1 MFAPELLGGRYE
13 LGGILGRGGMAEV
26 REGWDV
32 QTGQPV
38 AIKLLYPGYNTHPD
52 YLRRFW
58 SEAQSAASLR
68 HPNIVT
74 VYGSGQHHGTPFIVM
89 ERLPG
94 RSLADLIAQGPV
106 APDYV
111 RAMLSDVLAALGTA
125 HAMGILHRDIKPAN
139 ILFSVAG
146 NAQVADFGLAKGPDT
161 HRTETG
167 QIMGTMAY
175 MSPERL
181 AGRAATVADDLYAVG
196 VVGYEALTG
205 RRAFP
210 EENLVAL
217 AQAIT
222 ENPPPPVA
230 MLRPDVDPQL
240 SALIDRAMTRE
251 ASARFESAEIMRAE
265 LNNVGGDPVTGPLP
279 PLRPAAAGPTLP
291 SQGPPTVVVH
301 PIVPVRRSGRRV
313 LLLAFV
319 VAFLLALVLGV
330 VAFGLGA
337 ATHRAPAIDHRLQGQ
352 SGGFRWTRWNA
363 TPARRRGSYSAV
375 RSCLDPQFPF
385 LTRAL
390 GAQGRARQRRIAAPG
405 KAHRPRNAPSDAA
418 DVDITQGSVEMARIW
433 LCS

>member
-13 LGGILGRGGMAEV
+13 LRGILGRGGMAEV

-58 SEAQSAASLR
+58 IEAQSAASLR

-106 APDYV
+106 PPDYV
-111 RAMLSDVLAALGTA
+111 RKMLNDVLAALATA

-139 ILFSVAG
+139 ILFNAAG
-146 NAQVADFGLAKGPDT
+146 EAQVADFGLAKGPDT

-181 AGRAATVADDLYAVG
+181 AGRDATVADDLYAVG

-230 MLRPDVDPQL
+230 VLRPDVDPQL

-251 ASARFESAEIMRAE
+251 ASARFDNAEVMRAE

-279 PLRPAAAGPTLP
+279 PLRPATAAYAPVSPVHIAVPMPMP
-291 SQGPPTVVVH
+291 SGGS
-301 PIVPVRRSGRRV
+301 RRSGRAV

-319 VAFLLALVLGV
+319 VSFLVALVVGAAAFVLGAVTERSMGETPPVTTSV
-330 VAFGLGA
+330 VAPIQL
-337 ATHRAPAIDHRLQGQ
+337 R
-352 SGGFRWTRWNA
+352 
-363 TPARRRGSYSAV
+363 
-375 RSCLDPQFPF
+375 
-385 LTRAL
+385 
-390 GAQGRARQRRIAAPG
+390 
-405 KAHRPRNAPSDAA
+405 
-418 DVDITQGSVEMARIW
+418 
-433 LCS
+433 

>member
-13 LGGILGRGGMAEV
+13 LRGILGRGGMAEV
-26 REGWDV
+26 REGWDT
-32 QTGQPV
+32 QTGHPV
-38 AIKLLYPGYNTHPD
+38 AIKLLYPGYNSHPD

-58 SEAQSAASLR
+58 AEAQSAAALR

-74 VYGSGQHHGTPFIVM
+74 VYGSGQHNGTPFIVM

-106 APDYV
+106 PPDHV
-111 RAMLSDVLAALGTA
+111 RSMLDDVLKALATA

-139 ILFSVAG
+139 ILFSAAG
-146 NAQVADFGLAKGPDT
+146 EAQVADFGLAKGPDT

-181 AGRAATVADDLYAVG
+181 AGRDATVDDDLYAVG

-222 ENPPPPVA
+222 ENPPPPVSV
-230 MLRPDVDPQL
+230 LRPDVDPQL

-251 ASARFESAEIMRAE
+251 ASARFHSADTMRAE
-265 LNNVGGDPVTGPLP
+265 LNNVGGDPVTGPIP
-279 PLRPAAAGPTLP
+279 PLRPVSAVRSNPLP
-291 SQGPPTVVVH
+291 PSVV
-301 PIVPVRRSGRRV
+301 PIPMPVPVARSRRSGRTV
-313 LLLAFV
+313 LLIAFV
-319 VAFLLALVLGV
+319 VSFLVALIVGAGAFI
-330 VAFGLGA
+330 LGA
-337 ATHRAPAIDHRLQGQ
+337 ATQRSQDQ
-352 SGGFRWTRWNA
+352 SN
-363 TPARRRGSYSAV
+363 P
-375 RSCLDPQFPF
+375 
-385 LTRAL
+385 LTTSL
-390 GAQGRARQRRIAAPG
+390 APG
-405 KAHRPRNAPSDAA
+405 PVVTAA
-418 DVDITQGSVEMARIW
+418 TSP
-433 LCS
+433 

>member
-13 LGGILGRGGMAEV
+13 LRGILGRGGMAEV

-38 AIKLLYPGYNTHPD
+38 AIKLLYPGYDTHPD

-58 SEAQSAASLR
+58 SEAQSAAKLR

-106 APDYV
+106 PQDYV
-111 RAMLSDVLAALGTA
+111 RKMLNDVLSALAAA

-139 ILFSVAG
+139 ILFTSAG
-146 NAQVADFGLAKGPDT
+146 DAQVADFGLAKGPDT

-181 AGRAATVADDLYAVG
+181 AGRPATVADDLYAVG

-222 ENPPPPVA
+222 GNPPPPVSVQ
-230 MLRPDVDPQL
+230 RPDIDLQL
-240 SALIDRAMTRE
+240 SAVVDRAMTRE
-251 ASARFESAEIMRAE
+251 AAARFDSAETMRAE

-279 PLRPAAAGPTLP
+279 PLRPPTAILSP
-291 SQGPPTVVVH
+291 PLPPTAA
-301 PIVPVRRSGRRV
+301 PMPAPVQRSRRSGRAV
-313 LLLAFV
+313 LMLAFALSFLV
-319 VAFLLALVLGV
+319 ALIVGAAAFL
-330 VAFGLGA
+330 LGA
-337 ATHRAPAIDHRLQGQ
+337 ATQRSQDITTPPPTSVAPVPVAPVQAPAEVGA
-352 SGGFRWTRWNA
+352 GGPPSREPKPPKEPKEPKGNA
-363 TPARRRGSYSAV
+363 HKGNGPEKRE
-375 RSCLDPQFPF
+375 
-385 LTRAL
+385 
-390 GAQGRARQRRIAAPG
+390 GR
-405 KAHRPRNAPSDAA
+405 
-418 DVDITQGSVEMARIW
+418 
-433 LCS
+433 

>member
-1 MFAPELLGGRYE
+1 MYAPELLGGRYE
-13 LGGILGRGGMAEV
+13 LRGILGRGGMAEV

-38 AIKLLYPGYNTHPD
+38 AIKLLYPGYNSHPD

-58 SEAQSAASLR
+58 VEAQSAAALR

-74 VYGSGQHHGTPFIVM
+74 VYGSGEHHGTPFIVM

-106 APDYV
+106 PPDYV
-111 RAMLSDVLAALGTA
+111 RTMLDEVLKALGTA

-139 ILFSVAG
+139 ILFSAG
-146 NAQVADFGLAKGPDT
+146 GTAQVADFGLAKGPDT

-181 AGRAATVADDLYAVG
+181 AGRDATAGDDLYAVG

-222 ENPPPPVA
+222 ENPPPPVSV
-230 MLRPDVDPQL
+230 LRPDIDPQL
-240 SALIDRAMTRE
+240 SALVDRAMARE
-251 ASARFESAEIMRAE
+251 ESLRFQDAEIMRAE
-265 LNNVGGDPVTGPLP
+265 LNNVDGEPITGPIP
-279 PLRPAAAGPTLP
+279 IVRPAPVMTPVSPMAVPMP
-291 SQGPPTVVVH
+291 MSGPPQRT
-301 PIVPVRRSGRRV
+301 RRSGRSV

-319 VAFLLALVLGV
+319 VSFLVALIVGAAAFVLGAVTQRSEDGAMALTTSHV
-330 VAFGLGA
+330 V
-337 ATHRAPAIDHRLQGQ
+337 
-352 SGGFRWTRWNA
+352 
-363 TPARRRGSYSAV
+363 
-375 RSCLDPQFPF
+375 
-385 LTRAL
+385 
-390 GAQGRARQRRIAAPG
+390 
-405 KAHRPRNAPSDAA
+405 PS
-418 DVDITQGSVEMARIW
+418 IP
-433 LCS
+433 LP

>member
-1 MFAPELLGGRYE
+1 MYAPELLGGRYE
-13 LGGILGRGGMAEV
+13 LRGILGRGGMAEV

-38 AIKLLYPGYNTHPD
+38 AIKLLYPGYNSHPD

-58 SEAQSAASLR
+58 VEAQSAAALR

-74 VYGSGQHHGTPFIVM
+74 VYGSGEHNGTPFIVM

-106 APDYV
+106 PPDYV
-111 RAMLSDVLAALGTA
+111 RTMLDEVLKALGTA

-139 ILFSVAG
+139 ILFSAG
-146 NAQVADFGLAKGPDT
+146 GTAQVADFGLAKGPDT

-181 AGRAATVADDLYAVG
+181 AGRDATAGDDLYAVG

-222 ENPPPPVA
+222 ENPPPPVSV
-230 MLRPDVDPQL
+230 LRPDIDPQL
-240 SALIDRAMTRE
+240 SALVDRAMARE
-251 ASARFESAEIMRAE
+251 ESLRFQDAETMRAE
-265 LNNVGGDPVTGPLP
+265 LNNVDGEPITGPIP
-279 PLRPAAAGPTLP
+279 IVRPAPVMTPVSPMAVPMP
-291 SQGPPTVVVH
+291 MSGPPQRT
-301 PIVPVRRSGRRV
+301 RRSGRSV

-319 VAFLLALVLGV
+319 VSFLVALIVGAAAFVLGAV
-330 VAFGLGA
+330 TQRSEDGA
-337 ATHRAPAIDHRLQGQ
+337 MA
-352 SGGFRWTRWNA
+352 
-363 TPARRRGSYSAV
+363 
-375 RSCLDPQFPF
+375 
-385 LTRAL
+385 LTTS
-390 GAQGRARQRRIAAPG
+390 
-405 KAHRPRNAPSDAA
+405 HVAPS
-418 DVDITQGSVEMARIW
+418 IP
-433 LCS
+433 LP

>member
-146 NAQVADFGLAKGPDT
+146 DAQVADFGLAKGPDT

-279 PLRPAAAGPTLP
+279 PLRPVTAVHSPVTP
-291 SQGPPTVVVH
+291 VHMVVPMPMPPGRS
-301 PIVPVRRSGRRV
+301 RRSGRSV

-319 VAFLLALVLGV
+319 VSFVVALV
-330 VAFGLGA
+330 VAAASFILGA
-337 ATHRAPAIDHRLQGQ
+337 ATQRSMGADIPVTTSVQHHDLSPVVESIRL
-352 SGGFRWTRWNA
+352 R
-363 TPARRRGSYSAV
+363 
-375 RSCLDPQFPF
+375 
-385 LTRAL
+385 
-390 GAQGRARQRRIAAPG
+390 
-405 KAHRPRNAPSDAA
+405 
-418 DVDITQGSVEMARIW
+418 
-433 LCS
+433 

>member
-13 LGGILGRGGMAEV
+13 LRGILGRGGMAEV

-58 SEAQSAASLR
+58 GEAQSAASLR

-106 APDYV
+106 APEAV
-111 RAMLSDVLAALGTA
+111 RTMLDNVLDALATA
-125 HAMGILHRDIKPAN
+125 HATGILHRDVKPAN
-139 ILFSVAG
+139 ILFSAAG
-146 NAQVADFGLAKGPDT
+146 DAQVADFGLAKGPDT

-181 AGRAATVADDLYAVG
+181 AGRDATIADDLYAVG

-222 ENPPPPVA
+222 VNPPPPVSV
-230 MLRPDVDPQL
+230 LRPDIDPQL
-240 SALIDRAMTRE
+240 TALVDRAMARE
-251 ASARFESAEIMRAE
+251 AASRFDDAETMRAE
-265 LNNVGGDPVTGPLP
+265 LNDVGGDPVTEPLP
-279 PLRPAAAGPTLP
+279 IARPSVAAVLPPVSPPVSPAPMPMPPL
-291 SQGPPTVVVH
+291 TV
-301 PIVPVRRSGRRV
+301 PRRRRSGATV

-319 VAFLLALVLGV
+319 VSFLVALLVAAGAFLV
-330 VAFGLGA
+330 GA
-337 ATHRAPAIDHRLQGQ
+337 ATQRSQGDAGLFPASLHDT
-352 SGGFRWTRWNA
+352 SG
-363 TPARRRGSYSAV
+363 
-375 RSCLDPQFPF
+375 
-385 LTRAL
+385 
-390 GAQGRARQRRIAAPG
+390 
-405 KAHRPRNAPSDAA
+405 
-418 DVDITQGSVEMARIW
+418 
-433 LCS
+433 

>member
-1 MFAPELLGGRYE
+1 MSAPELLGGRYE
-13 LGGILGRGGMAEV
+13 LRGILGRGGMAEV

-58 SEAQSAASLR
+58 GEAQSAASLR

-94 RSLADLIAQGPV
+94 NSLADLIAHGPV
-106 APDYV
+106 PPEYV
-111 RAMLSDVLAALGTA
+111 RTMLDHVLAALATA
-125 HAMGILHRDIKPAN
+125 HAVGILHRDIKPAN
-139 ILFSVAG
+139 ILFSSAG
-146 NAQVADFGLAKGPDT
+146 AAQVADFGLAKGPDT

-181 AGRAATVADDLYAVG
+181 AGRPATVADDLYAVG

-230 MLRPDVDPQL
+230 VLRPDVDPQL
-240 SALIDRAMTRE
+240 SALVDRAMTRE
-251 ASARFESAEIMRAE
+251 PTARFINAETMRAE

-279 PLRPAAAGPTLP
+279 PLRPPTAILSTPLPPLPAAPISLP
-291 SQGPPTVVVH
+291 QS
-301 PIVPVRRSGRRV
+301 RRSGRTV
-313 LLLAFV
+313 LLVAFV
-319 VAFLLALVLGV
+319 VSFLIALIVGAAAFI
-330 VAFGLGA
+330 LGA
-337 ATHRAPAIDHRLQGQ
+337 ATQRSQGEITPVTTSVAPEPV
-352 SGGFRWTRWNA
+352 A
-363 TPARRRGSYSAV
+363 TVTPGEAR
-375 RSCLDPQFPF
+375 
-385 LTRAL
+385 
-390 GAQGRARQRRIAAPG
+390 
-405 KAHRPRNAPSDAA
+405 
-418 DVDITQGSVEMARIW
+418 SVEPKQPKGPKETKKPKEPRGNGNAQNGNGNGGN
-433 LCS
+433 

>member
-13 LGGILGRGGMAEV
+13 LRGILGRGGMAEV

-94 RSLADLIAQGPV
+94 NSLADLIAQGPV
-106 APDYV
+106 PPDYV
-111 RAMLSDVLAALGTA
+111 RTMLDHVLAALATA
-125 HAMGILHRDIKPAN
+125 HAVGILHRDIKPAN
-139 ILFSVAG
+139 ILFSAAG
-146 NAQVADFGLAKGPDT
+146 VAQVADFGLAKGPDT

-181 AGRAATVADDLYAVG
+181 AGRPATVADDLYAVG

-217 AQAIT
+217 AAAIT

-230 MLRPDVDPQL
+230 VMRPDVDPQL
-240 SALIDRAMTRE
+240 SALVDRAMTRE
-251 ASARFESAEIMRAE
+251 ATARFVNAETMRAE

-279 PLRPAAAGPTLP
+279 PLRPPTAMLSPPLP
-291 SQGPPTVVVH
+291 PLPAT
-301 PIVPVRRSGRRV
+301 PVPMTMHQSRRSGRTV
-313 LLLAFV
+313 LLVAFV
-319 VAFLLALVLGV
+319 VSFLVALIVGAAAFI
-330 VAFGLGA
+330 LGA
-337 ATHRAPAIDHRLQGQ
+337 ATQRSQGGTVPVTT
-352 SGGFRWTRWNA
+352 SV
-363 TPARRRGSYSAV
+363 TP
-375 RSCLDPQFPF
+375 
-385 LTRAL
+385 
-390 GAQGRARQRRIAAPG
+390 
-405 KAHRPRNAPSDAA
+405 
-418 DVDITQGSVEMARIW
+418 GSVVTVEPGDGTGGN
-433 LCS
+433 

>member
-1 MFAPELLGGRYE
+1 MLAPELLGGRYE
-13 LGGILGRGGMAEV
+13 LRGILGRGGMAEV

-38 AIKLLYPGYNTHPD
+38 AIKLLYPGYNSHPD

-58 SEAQSAASLR
+58 VEAQSAAALR

-74 VYGSGQHHGTPFIVM
+74 VYGSGQHNGTPFIVM

-106 APDYV
+106 PPDRV
-111 RAMLSDVLAALGTA
+111 RAMLDDVLKALATA

-139 ILFSVAG
+139 ILFSSAG
-146 NAQVADFGLAKGPDT
+146 EAQVADFGLAKGPDT

-181 AGRAATVADDLYAVG
+181 AGRDATVDDDLYAVG
-196 VVGYEALTG
+196 VLGYEALTG

-222 ENPPPPVA
+222 ENPPPPVSI
-230 MLRPDVDPQL
+230 LRPDVDPQL

-251 ASARFESAEIMRAE
+251 ASARFHNAETMRAE
-265 LNNVGGDPVTGPLP
+265 LNNVGGDPVTGPIPVLRPPTASNPLP
-279 PLRPAAAGPTLP
+279 PA
-291 SQGPPTVVVH
+291 V
-301 PIVPVRRSGRRV
+301 VPVPIQVPVAPSRRSGRTV
-313 LLLAFV
+313 LLIAFV
-319 VAFLLALVLGV
+319 VSFLVALIVGAGAFI
-330 VAFGLGA
+330 LGA
-337 ATHRAPAIDHRLQGQ
+337 ATQRSQDQSNPLATSLAPPPA
-352 SGGFRWTRWNA
+352 A
-363 TPARRRGSYSAV
+363 TVALPPAS
-375 RSCLDPQFPF
+375 Q
-385 LTRAL
+385 
-390 GAQGRARQRRIAAPG
+390 
-405 KAHRPRNAPSDAA
+405 KAMDR
-418 DVDITQGSVEMARIW
+418 TE
-433 LCS
+433 

>member
-1 MFAPELLGGRYE
+1 MYAPELLGGRYE
-13 LGGILGRGGMAEV
+13 LRGILGRGGMAEV

-38 AIKLLYPGYNTHPD
+38 AIKLLYPGYNSHPD

-58 SEAQSAASLR
+58 VEAQSAASLR

-74 VYGSGQHHGTPFIVM
+74 VYGSGEHNGTPFIVM

-106 APDYV
+106 PPDYV
-111 RAMLSDVLAALGTA
+111 RKMLDDVLRALDTA
-125 HAMGILHRDIKPAN
+125 HAVGILHRDIKPAN
-139 ILFSVAG
+139 ILFSAAG
-146 NAQVADFGLAKGPDT
+146 DAQVADFGLAKGPDT

-181 AGRAATVADDLYAVG
+181 AGRDATVDDDLYAVG

-222 ENPPPPVA
+222 ENPPPPVSV
-230 MLRPDVDPQL
+230 LRPDVDPGL

-251 ASARFESAEIMRAE
+251 ASARFHNAETMRAE
-265 LNNVGGDPVTGPLP
+265 LNNVGGDPVTGPIP
-279 PLRPAAAGPTLP
+279 PSRPATAMMA
-291 SQGPPTVVVH
+291 PPVTPVAVA
-301 PIVPVRRSGRRV
+301 VPMPVPMSPNRRSGRSV

-319 VAFLLALVLGV
+319 VSFLAALIVGTAAFVLGAV
-330 VAFGLGA
+330 TERSQGEL
-337 ATHRAPAIDHRLQGQ
+337 APVMVSLVPQHG
-352 SGGFRWTRWNA
+352 SG
-363 TPARRRGSYSAV
+363 PAV
-375 RSCLDPQFPF
+375 
-385 LTRAL
+385 
-390 GAQGRARQRRIAAPG
+390 
-405 KAHRPRNAPSDAA
+405 HPR
-418 DVDITQGSVEMARIW
+418 
-433 LCS
+433 

>member
-13 LGGILGRGGMAEV
+13 LRGILGRGGMAEV
-26 REGWDV
+26 REGWDT
-32 QTGQPV
+32 QMGQPV

-58 SEAQSAASLR
+58 IEAQSAASLR

-94 RSLADLIAQGPV
+94 RSLADLIALGPV
-106 APDYV
+106 PEEFV
-111 RAMLSDVLAALGTA
+111 RTMLSDVLAALSTA
-125 HAMGILHRDIKPAN
+125 HATGILHRDIKPAN
-139 ILFSVAG
+139 ILFNAAG
-146 NAQVADFGLAKGPDT
+146 EAQVADFGLAKGPDT
-161 HRTETG
+161 HRTQTG

-181 AGRAATVADDLYAVG
+181 AGRDATVGDDLYAVG
-196 VVGYEALTG
+196 VLGYEALTG

-230 MLRPDVDPQL
+230 VLRPDVDPQL

-251 ASARFESAEIMRAE
+251 SSSRFDSADVMRAE

-279 PLRPAAAGPTLP
+279 PLRPVTAVYAPVTPAHVVMPMSRPAG
-291 SQGPPTVVVH
+291 GG
-301 PIVPVRRSGRRV
+301 RSGRSV

-319 VAFLLALVLGV
+319 VSFLVALVVGAA
-330 VAFGLGA
+330 AFVLGA
-337 ATHRAPAIDHRLQGQ
+337 VTERSMGE
-352 SGGFRWTRWNA
+352 A
-363 TPARRRGSYSAV
+363 TPFTTPGDSPAVSAASGSIQ
-375 RSCLDPQFPF
+375 LP
-385 LTRAL
+385 
-390 GAQGRARQRRIAAPG
+390 
-405 KAHRPRNAPSDAA
+405 
-418 DVDITQGSVEMARIW
+418 
-433 LCS
+433 